1 MPVFPVLIPESIAV
15 ERASLLFAIVLSDS
29 EDRTFCLSELMFC
42 GTITRVAALQLEYSM
57 CGPNPL
63 LLREEMGVGDFLPIV
78 WSCAGGK
85 VLW

>member
-1 MPVFPVLIPESIAV
+1 MPVFSVLIPENTAV

-29 EDRTFCLSELMFC
+29 EDRAFCLSELMFC
-42 GTITRVAALQLEYSM
+42 GTIPWVAALQLEYYM
-57 CGPNPL
+57 CGTNSL

-78 WSCAGGK
+78 WSYVGSK